1 MQVRKNESKIIQNKQ
16 SSSERNSKYYWQDRS
31 ESCNKRVD
39 NDSLNHE
46 NRNMRP
52 DHVIFPEAINISE
65 SKKEELKKRKI
76 KGKQQSNR
84 RGRNQMLNII
94 LNYYSGLSSSVP
106 QCILSSVKSL
116 ALSSYSHEL
125 PLVQNHPTFSASSHH

>member
-1 MQVRKNESKIIQNKQ
+1 MT
-16 SSSERNSKYYWQDRS
+16 
-31 ESCNKRVD
+31 
-39 NDSLNHE
+39 
-46 NRNMRP
+46 
-52 DHVIFPEAINISE
+52 FPEAINISE
-65 SKKEELKKRKI
+65 SKKEELKKRKRKI